1 MCVRVRVRVRVCVC
15 VCVCLCVCCVCVCAL
30 CLGSNP
36 CEVDCFVINLGF
48 EVNFFP
54 YLAGSAVLSKDV
66 VFVVVFT
73 FIRGIFSLHGSQ

>member
-1 MCVRVRVRVRVCVC
+1 M
-15 VCVCLCVCCVCVCAL
+15 CAL

-36 CEVDCFVINLGF
+36 GEVDCFVINLRFWGSRSIF
-48 EVNFFP
+48 SLHFFP

-73 FIRGIFSLHGSQ
+73 IIRGIFSLHGCQ